1 MHKSGAYCGPANKG
15 CGFIKEKKDHKQF
28 MKKMKWQDLVKHY
41 IFINWGET
49 LVKLGFQ
56 LKMRSVLRTNCK

>member
-1 MHKSGAYCGPANKG
+1 MHKSGAYRGPANKG
-15 CGFIKEKKDHKQF
+15 CGFIIEEKRSQAVYE
-28 MKKMKWQDLVKHY
+28 KMKWQDLVKHY
-41 IFINWGET
+41 IFIKGET

>member
-15 CGFIKEKKDHKQF
+15 CGVIIEEKRSQALFEKT
-28 MKKMKWQDLVKHY
+28 KWHDLVKHY
-41 IFINWGET
+41 IFIKGET

>member
-15 CGFIKEKKDHKQF
+15 CGFIIEEKRSQAVYE
-28 MKKMKWQDLVKHY
+28 KMKRYDLVKHY
-41 IFINWGET
+41 IFIKGET

-56 LKMRSVLRTNCK
+56 LKMRSGL